1 MLKESQPREAYRT
14 DLTDDQWAILEP
26 LIPPARV
33 VRGGRP
39 REVDMREV
47 VNTMLYLNRA
57 GCQWDMLPHDLLPK
71 STVYDYF
78 AQWRDDGTWARM
90 IDVLRSQVRSNAGR
104 ETTPS
109 AICIDSQSVKTTEVG
124 GDDRSYDGGK
134 KIKGRKRHLLV
145 DTLGLLV
152 AVLVTGAG
160 VDDGAAAPALLAQ
173 ISPHNFPR
181 LSVIFGDN
189 KYRNHAL
196 NAWLKSN
203 RPEWRVEVKMRAEG
217 TKGFTPLE
225 KRWVIERTN
234 AWNGRCRRNSKDYE
248 RRTASS
254 TAMIQISNVHL
265 MLRKLTT
272 QHQPAFHY
280 RAAT

>member
-1 MLKESQPREAYRT
+1 MIGVTMEARKSR
-14 DLTDDQWAILEP
+14 DVSDICLSIRSVCWSP
-26 LIPPARV
+26 SWSPARALTTV
-33 VRGGRP
+33 P
-39 REVDMREV
+39 
-47 VNTMLYLNRA
+47 
-57 GCQWDMLPHDLLPK
+57 PHPD
-71 STVYDYF
+71 S
-78 AQWRDDGTWARM
+78 WHRS
-90 IDVLRSQVRSNAGR
+90 LRH
-104 ETTPS
+104 
-109 AICIDSQSVKTTEVG
+109 D
-124 GDDRSYDGGK
+124 
-134 KIKGRKRHLLV
+134 
-145 DTLGLLV
+145 
-152 AVLVTGAG
+152 
-160 VDDGAAAPALLAQ
+160 
-173 ISPHNFPR
+173 FPR

-248 RRTASS
+248 RRTESS

-265 MLRKLTT
+265 MLRKLAA

-280 RAAT
+280 RAAA